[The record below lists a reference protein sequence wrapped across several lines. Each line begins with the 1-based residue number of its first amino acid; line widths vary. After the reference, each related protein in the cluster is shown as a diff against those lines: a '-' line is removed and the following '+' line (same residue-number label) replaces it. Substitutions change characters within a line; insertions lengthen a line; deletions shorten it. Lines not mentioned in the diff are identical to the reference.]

1 MNTKNTKKPTK
12 NIDPS
17 YPFVLSQLRDK
28 RTGWPASASR
38 QGLGQVQGQPKNEEG
53 PHMEF
58 LIFGMVLATVGIA
71 AAALGGIFAIYAS
84 RQD

>member
-1 MNTKNTKKPTK
+1 M
-12 NIDPS
+12 
-17 YPFVLSQLRDK
+17 RDK
-28 RTGWPASASR
+28 TNIINERDQDSR
-38 QGLGQVQGQPKNEEG
+38 NTVPQDRDYERAT
-53 PHMEF
+53 MEI